1 MAAATLVLSDVL
13 GGVQELV
20 ELADRGLAH
29 IFNEPWPP
37 PPIIAIKVH
46 SVVRKPTA
54 DGRKQGYSI
63 SEATACRSRT
73 VGKYKY
79 YDAKPANAT
88 MGGTKL
94 AVKAVPKGTSTAVGW
109 DRPLSTSKVTT
120 KVINTAWSKA
130 PTPPSR
136 HLKKKVMTK
145 QRERSSREGRTE
157 RPVSAQAQTRQRE
170 PRVNA
175 TLRKSKPNLPSTV
188 FSDDRQRTK
197 AHARFPKASPS
208 RIVGTGLRYSQNPGL
223 TLASHSVSSAVASG
237 KIDDS
242 KVQIEATPMLAQRSS
257 RTPGIERV
265 NDDREQLGIRLNDI
279 RPDPDRCDV
288 LLIAVAE
295 MEVCKAIFAGWRA
308 QLDLYGLYHALVLR
322 SRS

>member
-37 PPIIAIKVH
+37 PPTIAIKVH

-54 DGRKQGYSI
+54 DGRKQGYSV
-63 SEATACRSRT
+63 SKTTVCRSRA
-73 VGKYKY
+73 VGKY

-88 MGGTKL
+88 MGGSKL
-94 AVKAVPKGTSTAVGW
+94 AMKPVSKATPIAIGW
-109 DRPLSTSKVTT
+109 DRPLSTSIITT
-120 KVINTAWSKA
+120 KVVDTSRSKA
-130 PTPPSR
+130 ITSPSR
-136 HLKKKVMTK
+136 HLKKKVTTK
-145 QRERSSREGRTE
+145 QRERSPREGRAE
-157 RPVSAQAQTRQRE
+157 RPASAQAQTRQRE

-175 TLRKSKPNLPSTV
+175 TLKKSKPNLPSTV

-197 AHARFPKASPS
+197 AHARFPKTSPL

-237 KIDDS
+237 KNDDS
-242 KVQIEATPMLAQRSS
+242 KVRIEATPMLAQRSS

-295 MEVCKAIFAGWRA
+295 MEVCKAIFASWRA